1 MKTQLQITPRKS
13 TEQHCFCV
21 IRPAAE
27 EDDNLGTQSTDN
39 VQSFLIFNTPL
50 STENKSHNGS

>member
-39 VQSFLIFNTPL
+39 VQSL
-50 STENKSHNGS
+50 